1 MRSFLA
7 LCFYV
12 DHKCSTEPRFRKTFL
27 VLTLV
32 FVFLIWS
39 PWKPLLCPVLS
50 VCPAPVVRA
59 DASPQIRPP
68 QVKRRNRLVP

>member
-39 PWKPLLCPVLS
+39 PWKPLLCP
-50 VCPAPVVRA
+50 C
-59 DASPQIRPP
+59 
-68 QVKRRNRLVP
+68 